1 MSVSDNTKIEKKF
14 DLNSWLQETAE
25 VIDNADQTQLNEIQS
40 RLQSLFKR
48 TCSQNECGD
57 RETKL
62 YYCSNC
68 KCTHPVCKEHFKY
81 VNQRFCLV
89 CEKLAITR
97 RWSTPYPQL

>member
-1 MSVSDNTKIEKKF
+1 MTPTEHTKIEKNF
-14 DLNSWLQETAE
+14 NFQGWLKQTAD
-25 VIDNADQTQLNEIQS
+25 IMLNADTTQLDEIQR
-40 RLQSLFKR
+40 RLQTLLKR
-48 TCSQNECGD
+48 NCSHSECD
-57 RETKL
+57 SRDTKL